1 MYENNASRFNTA
13 LGRCLFAI
21 FVIFSAPHSI
31 AAIAATID
39 EPELLEPERAF
50 QLTAKRLDNKTVE
63 LTFKIAEGYYMYK
76 GRFKYAAEPVTSAK
90 LGKATV
96 SKGKL
101 KQDATFGRVEVYRDS
116 VRILL
121 PVAPLQRDMA
131 SPLRL
136 KVTSQGC
143 ADVGVCYPPFSQTLT
158 FAGANLDVVFPDGT
172 SSVSRFTRP
181 AAPADRFVQPK

>member
-1 MYENNASRFNTA
+1 M
-13 LGRCLFAI
+13 L
-21 FVIFSAPHSI
+21 SAPHSF
-31 AAIAATID
+31 AAISATID

-50 QLTAKRLDNKTVE
+50 QLTAKRLDNKTLE
-63 LTFKIAEGYYMYK
+63 LTYKIAEGYYMYK

-90 LGKATV
+90 LGKATL

-101 KQDATFGRVEVYRDS
+101 KLDATFGRVEVYRDS

-121 PVAPLQRDMA
+121 PFASLDKGMA
-131 SPLRL
+131 SALRL

-158 FAGANLDVVFPDGT
+158 FAGANLDLVFPDGP
-172 SSVSRFTRP
+172 SSLSRFTRP